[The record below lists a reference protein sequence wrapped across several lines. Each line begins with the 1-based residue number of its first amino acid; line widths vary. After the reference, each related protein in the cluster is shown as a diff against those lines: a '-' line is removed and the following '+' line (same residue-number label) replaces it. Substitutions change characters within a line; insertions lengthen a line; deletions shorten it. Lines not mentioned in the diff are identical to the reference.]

1 LRNDANIIS
10 MNGSEFPT
18 TCVEDIPRIADPG
31 LFKTLSDPTRLA
43 VLIRLATA
51 SSPLTVSEAS
61 QCCGV
66 HLSGVSRH
74 LKTLREAGLVEAV
87 KSGREVV
94 YRPRLAE
101 LVATLRGVAD
111 ALESGSCC
119 GARGCSNEVDGQSGC
134 RSKGDSNEHGSCSKG
149 SRGRRG

>member
-1 LRNDANIIS
+1 
-10 MNGSEFPT
+10 MNTRELPT
-18 TCVEDIPRIADPG
+18 HCVEDITRIADPC

-51 SSPLTVSEAS
+51 SSPLTVSDAS

-119 GARGCSNEVDGQSGC
+119 GDSCGCSKEADALRGC

-149 SRGRRG
+149 PDDEN